1 MKAFALAWLSFLAPV
16 SVRADGMMFGSRGP
30 TDVVYEE
37 AQSAWVSWKDGRE
50 TLTLAVD
57 PGGDAPRLAWL
68 VPLPVP
74 ASQAELSLAEGAPSW
89 GGREVRADARQ
100 ALAPG
105 LLFVF
110 FLLFLLVGAGMG
122 EAAVV
127 IGIIALLSAIAIP
140 KFGGGGGRVDVS
152 VRESGR
158 VELAGVASELVEAGS
173 LESFKVFLSSKS
185 LVLPAAA
192 DAAVAEHLKAGH
204 AFIVSWADRPDPA
217 KSLSLRAEFP
227 APRPWYPVRLTSAYG
242 AVRTPIDLRV
252 EGWLTPEGLPDSA
265 KFGYYAGEEEPRE
278 TTRVVFQGYADEL
291 ASDWTFSPRARAAD
305 LMLASW
311 VARHGSESTVLI
323 VLAAAL
329 VSGVGVWFALWGA
342 ANPGRALLFGA
353 SGLLPVLGPTI
364 ALRVLRSS
372 IDEVPPI
379 PLPEGMSEGE
389 ARLLKRS
396 GLGFFAAQ
404 ALSFALAV
412 RFDEG
417 PVFILVYLCGA
428 AGTTLL
434 LRAKGHPWAHAAA
447 VGIFTCLFIV
457 LGPLV
462 CAFPEDP
469 RDIAAAEAKRRAAG
483 VRQANYWR
491 RLLRRPEVPEP
502 AVDAAPVTPAET
514 RWKRA
519 ALVSGLLSLAL
530 AEAATFG
537 LAGLWPLERSTTV
550 ISSRGGLVQKSLEG
564 ATRGNIGALRS
575 AVAVYRGDHGDRAPA
590 TLAELTEGGKY
601 ISVIPKA
608 KLADHPDS
616 AAVKL
621 GTRPDDAG
629 GWLYDPASQEAEGLK
644 VNCTH
649 RNLKGRRWDDE

>member
-1 MKAFALAWLSFLAPV
+1 MKTLALACLAFLAPV

-30 TDVVYEE
+30 TDVVPEK

-50 TLTLAVD
+50 TFTLAVD

-74 ASQAELSLAEGAPSW
+74 AAQAKLSLAEDAPRW
-89 GGREVRADARQ
+89 GGREVRADARE
-100 ALAPG
+100 ALVPG
-105 LLFVF
+105 GIFLF
-110 FLLFLLVGAGMG
+110 FLLFLLTGVGGG

-140 KFGGGGGRVDVS
+140 NFGGGGGRADMS

-158 VELAGVASELVEAGS
+158 VELAGVVSELVEAET
-173 LESFKVFLSSKS
+173 LDAFKAFLSSKS

-192 DAAVAEHLKAGH
+192 DAAVAEHLKAGR
-204 AFIVSWADRPDPA
+204 AFVVSWADRPAAA

-227 APRPWYPVRLTSAYG
+227 APRPWYPIRLTSAYG

-252 EGWLTPEGLPDSA
+252 EGWLTPEGLPASA
-265 KFGYYAGEEEPRE
+265 KFGFYAGPEAPRE
-278 TTRVVFQGYADEL
+278 TTRVVFDGYADEL
-291 ASDWTFSPRARAAD
+291 SSDWTFSPRDGDSDLRLAAW
-305 LMLASW
+305 LGG
-311 VARHGSESTVLI
+311 HGAESAALI
-323 VLAAAL
+323 VLAAAV
-329 VSGVGVWFALWGA
+329 VSGFGVWLALWG
-342 ANPGRALLFGA
+342 PSHLGRALLFGA
-353 SGLLPVLGPTI
+353 SGVLPVLGPMI
-364 ALRVLRSS
+364 ALRRLRSS
-372 IDEVPPI
+372 LDGVPAV
-379 PLPEGMSEGE
+379 PLPEGMSEAE

-404 ALSFALAV
+404 VLSVALVS

-417 PVFILVYLCGA
+417 IALVLLYACGA
-428 AGTTLL
+428 AGTALL
-434 LRAKGHPWAHAAA
+434 LRAKGHPWAHAVA
-447 VGIFTCLFIV
+447 VGILTCPFIV
-457 LGPLV
+457 LGPLL
-462 CAFPEDP
+462 CAAPEDP

-483 VRQANYWR
+483 VRRGNYWR

-502 AVDAAPVTPAET
+502 ASDPAPVTPTEA

-530 AEAATFG
+530 AEGATFR
-537 LAGLWPLERSTTV
+537 LAGLWPLGRSTTV
-550 ISSRGGLVQKSLEG
+550 LSTRGGLVQKSREG
-564 ATRGNIGALRS
+564 ANRGTLGALRS
-575 AVAVYRGDHGDRAPA
+575 AVAAYRGDHGDRAPA
-590 TLAELTEGGKY
+590 ALSELTEGGKY
-601 ISVIPKA
+601 LSVIPKT

-629 GWLYDPASQEAEGLK
+629 GWLYDPASQEPEGLK

-649 RNLKGRRWDDE
+649 RNLKGLRWDDE